1 MEFHDQL
8 VAVTEP
14 QGPLPQALSE
24 AFVREGATVEWIAR
38 AADLD
43 EYARAHRAPDALI
56 VPLPQLS
63 MGPFTEFSEAAWQ
76 DALQGELWR
85 AIQVLRAVGARMAER
100 RMGSILVVGTL
111 AGTTGFPQWALTS
124 AVEGA
129 LVALMRSLACEWATQ
144 NVRINYLACGA
155 VAGDWPVAAEVDSFA
170 ARTPLGRLAK
180 VDEIAQ
186 AALYLASGRASF
198 TTGSVILADG
208 GWSAWGLPVFW

>member
-1 MEFHDQL
+1 MEFQGQV

-24 AFVREGATVEWIAR
+24 AFGREGATVEWIAR

-43 EYARAHRAPDALI
+43 EYARAHRPPDALI

-85 AIQVLRAVGARMAER
+85 AIHVLRAVGSRMAER

-155 VAGDWPVAAEVDSFA
+155 VEGDWPVAADVDSFA

-198 TTGSVILADG
+198 TTGSVIRADG
-208 GWSAWGLPVFW
+208 GWSAWGLLK